1 MVKMYPQNLINFVS
15 KSHKGQMGNAVREKP
30 NKSKESAYNGS
41 NFGEE
46 LESRSAPYGS
56 VELSEC

>member
-1 MVKMYPQNLINFVS
+1 
-15 KSHKGQMGNAVREKP
+15 MGNAVRGKP

-41 NFGEE
+41 NFGGE

-56 VELSEC
+56 VELSECCKIGRFTNRLALGKNS

>member
-1 MVKMYPQNLINFVS
+1 
-15 KSHKGQMGNAVREKP
+15 MGNALREKP

-41 NFGEE
+41 TFGEE
-46 LESRSAPYGS
+46 LESRSTPYGS